1 MITGSQQDSMM
12 STLEYADDQSA
23 CTLTV
28 APKGPQMGFAFN
40 QNISK
45 AICYGMDVTYN
56 GEQMAVPV
64 SLGAR

>member
-1 MITGSQQDSMM
+1 M
-12 STLEYADDQSA
+12 STVEYADDHSA
-23 CTLTV
+23 CTLSV
-28 APKGPQMGFAFN
+28 APKGPQVGFAFN

-64 SLGAR
+64 LLGAR